1 MHLKKDKSGDIV
13 GRPSW
18 RSSLPS
24 DPGATF
30 FCRKLQ
36 QMKNS
41 LNFANTCLK
50 VVDTRRGTELR
61 LKHRSPAQRN
71 VFTCAGGNLRTPS
84 LSTTVTK
91 ISSKRHFDSGVPST

>member
-1 MHLKKDKSGDIV
+1 MRLKKDKSGDIV

-50 VVDTRRGTELR
+50 VVDTRRQRRHKSSALYKGEDLGHQSVGYLIEFIWLR
-61 LKHRSPAQRN
+61 MLHPIVHGA
-71 VFTCAGGNLRTPS
+71 S
-84 LSTTVTK
+84 LPL
-91 ISSKRHFDSGVPST
+91 HDLQ